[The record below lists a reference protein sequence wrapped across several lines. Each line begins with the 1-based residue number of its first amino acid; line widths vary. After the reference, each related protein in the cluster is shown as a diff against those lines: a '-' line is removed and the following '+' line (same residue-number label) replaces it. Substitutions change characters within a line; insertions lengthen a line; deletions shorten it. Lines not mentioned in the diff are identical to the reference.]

1 VGTER
6 APSAPPSWAALRLS
20 TVWHEL
26 RQALEL
32 RQGLGNQPPA
42 FSDGSVAGLSVVD
55 AGGGSGGLA
64 VPLAELGH
72 TVVVVDPSPDALAS
86 LERRAADSGVADRV
100 SGRQG
105 DLSSLLDV
113 VPVGSADVLLCHS
126 VLEVVDDPAEGLAAA
141 LAAVRPGGLVSIL
154 AANRHAVVVARALS
168 GRFSA
173 AEAAMADPD
182 GRAGPS
188 DRLLRR
194 FGADELVGLAT
205 GAGLAVRSLSGV
217 RVFTDLAPST
227 ALDTDLETRGALE
240 RLELAASREPA
251 YRALATQLHLLA
263 ERP

>member
-1 VGTER
+1 VG
-6 APSAPPSWAALRLS
+6 ASPPSSATPSWASLRLS

-26 RQALEL
+26 REALGHLPDESTS
-32 RQGLGNQPPA
+32 PVP
-42 FSDGSVAGLSVVD
+42 VSVVD

-64 VPLAELGH
+64 VPLAALGH
-72 TVVVVDPSPDALAS
+72 SVVVVDPSPDALAS

-113 VPVGSADVLLCHS
+113 VPNESADVLLCHS
-126 VLEVVDDPAEGLAAA
+126 VLEVVDDPVEGLAAA

-168 GRFSA
+168 GRFGA
-173 AEAAMADPD
+173 AEAALVDPH

-194 FGADELVGLAT
+194 FGADQLVALAE
-205 GAGLAVRSLSGV
+205 GAGLQVRSLSGV
-217 RVFTDLAPST
+217 RVFTDLVPSG
-227 ALDTDLETRGALE
+227 ALDVDIEARRSLE
-240 RLELAASREPA
+240 RLELAASRDPA
-251 YRALATQLHLLA
+251 YHALATQLHLLGV
-263 ERP
+263 RR